1 MFDYCYRN
9 VQVHTFDM
17 EIPRGTTAIDLVNFD
32 TFKMQIDTLN
42 KVSLNR
48 LWTNRLIDFL

>member
-1 MFDYCYRN
+1 
-9 VQVHTFDM
+9 M

-48 LWTNRLIDFL
+48 FWTNRLIDFL